1 MNNEGIIKFCGEN
14 ALIICNRKCNKAWGM
29 NKRPKIQLSE
39 DEDDYCYLSDNEL
52 KEAPID
58 PGTYECN
65 NKKPETPNEFPNKWC
80 VRECE
85 RSVMSNPGEW
95 MLPLKTINFEKRF
108 YNILSKNNSNQSNAA
123 DRGRHRRLIMT
134 LYGEIMTDI
143 EKGSIIAREIWD
155 WLINKEIIELVPW
168 VSNPKSEKYDNEKTL
183 EQKGYKRCLKE
194 LREIIEL
201 KSKGI

>member
-1 MNNEGIIKFCGEN
+1 
-14 ALIICNRKCNKAWGM
+14 
-29 NKRPKIQLSE
+29 
-39 DEDDYCYLSDNEL
+39 
-52 KEAPID
+52 
-58 PGTYECN
+58 
-65 NKKPETPNEFPNKWC
+65 
-80 VRECE
+80 
-85 RSVMSNPGEW
+85 
-95 MLPLKTINFEKRF
+95 
-108 YNILSKNNSNQSNAA
+108 
-123 DRGRHRRLIMT
+123 
-134 LYGEIMTDI
+134 MTDI